1 MSIRPTEESYEK
13 IYQKLASVKVSKDL
27 ILVFI
32 VILFTVLTVS
42 LAL

>member
-13 IYQKLASVKVSKDL
+13 IHEKLASVKVSKDL

-32 VILFTVLTVS
+32 VILFTVLIVS